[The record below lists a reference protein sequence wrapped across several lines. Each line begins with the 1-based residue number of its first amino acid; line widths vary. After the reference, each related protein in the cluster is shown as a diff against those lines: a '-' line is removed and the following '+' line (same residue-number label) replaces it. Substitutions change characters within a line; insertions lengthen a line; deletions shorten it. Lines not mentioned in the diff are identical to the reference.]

1 MRFPDAEVNRKNVE
15 GKKLYYQIRKEGIII
30 VDYGYPYGDIHIYK
44 HIKSTNSKNLREV
57 LEEYLA
63 NEELMAVAY
72 LEIQEISDANE
83 LKSDIFKYRENVED

>member
-15 GKKLYYQIRKEGIII
+15 RKKLYYWIRKEGIII

-44 HIKSTNSKNLREV
+44 HIKSMNSRNLKEV

-63 NEELMAVAY
+63 NEDLMIESS
-72 LEIQEISDANE
+72 LEIKELTEANE
-83 LKSDIFKYRENVED
+83 LKSDIFTYHRNIED